1 MEDQKKINMESKKL
15 GSQILSQFRREGVV
29 PRNLATELSNN
40 TARRLF

>member
-29 PRNLATELSNN
+29 PRNLAPELSNN

>member
-1 MEDQKKINMESKKL
+1 MEDQKKIHVESKKL

-29 PRNLATELSNN
+29 PRNLAPELSNN